1 VILHPLPTSGN
12 ADSPS
17 SEFISGWDAVFR
29 AQRVPASN
37 WLLIAQ
43 PDHAVL
49 AGDLAAHI
57 QSRGFPPLSQEELQA
72 ISLHDEG
79 WTEFDRQ
86 PQVRDGRPLS
96 FLDCSPNDFLRAW
109 SGSIECAERVGP
121 LAALLVSEH
130 FSRLAR
136 VSLETRGDDPSVRKF
151 LQVESGRQERL
162 LRLQPLSK
170 TEIAIRVDVL
180 QFCDLLSLYLCC
192 GSSAAIEFPQKFDG
206 VQVRL
211 RREGEVCRLE
221 PSLFA
226 EGVSLGVSARK
237 FPEASSDVSIPVLVV

>member
-1 VILHPLPTSGN
+1 MILYPLPTSGN

-29 AQRVPASN
+29 AQRLPASK

-57 QSRGFPPLSQEELQA
+57 QSPRFPKLSQEELQA

-86 PQVRDGRPLS
+86 PQVRDGSPLS
-96 FLDCSPNDFLRAW
+96 FLDFSPDDFLQAW
-109 SGSIECAERVGP
+109 TTSIECAERVGP
-121 LAALLVSEH
+121 LAAIMVSEH
-130 FSRLAR
+130 FCRLAR
-136 VSLETRGDDPSVRKF
+136 VSLETRGEDTLVRKF
-151 LQVESGRQERL
+151 LQIENERHERL
-162 LRLQPLSK
+162 LPMQPLSR
-170 TEIAIRVDVL
+170 TEITIRVDVL

-192 GSSAAIEFPQKFDG
+192 GSSAAIEFPQKVNG
-206 VQVRL
+206 AQVRL